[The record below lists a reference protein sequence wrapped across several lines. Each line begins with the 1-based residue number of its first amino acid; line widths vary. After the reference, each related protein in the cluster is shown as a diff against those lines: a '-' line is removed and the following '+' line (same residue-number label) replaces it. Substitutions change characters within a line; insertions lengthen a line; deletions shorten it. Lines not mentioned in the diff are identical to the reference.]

1 MSIWRL
7 EWQRLFRTR
16 RWIGLTAAYLLF
28 GFAGPIL
35 TRYQEAIFRNVGGG
49 ITVIAPPPSVDQAIG
64 SYVNNAAQLGLLVAV
79 VIAAGSL
86 AFDARPEWSAFLR
99 TRVPGMSRLVL
110 PKFTVNAV
118 AAAAAYALGTLAA
131 WYETAVLIGAPD
143 VGGMIL
149 GLVFAV
155 LYLGFAV
162 AVVALAAALA
172 RSVVGAAG
180 IALAVLVALP
190 IIAQIGV
197 LRAWLPS
204 ALVGAPVTLSIGG
217 GAGDYLRAAATSIV
231 AAVAGLWLAVRLLGR
246 REI

>member
-16 RWIGLTAAYLLF
+16 RWIGLTVAYLLF

-35 TRYQEAIFRNVGGG
+35 TRYQEAIFRNLGGD

-64 SYVNNAAQLGLLVAV
+64 SYVGNAAQIGLLVAV
-79 VIAAGSL
+79 VVAAGSL

-99 TRVPGMSRLVL
+99 TRVAGMNRLVI

-118 AAAAAYALGTLAA
+118 AAGAAYALGTLAA

-143 VGGMIL
+143 VAGML
-149 GLVFAV
+149 VGLVLGA

-162 AVVALAAALA
+162 AVVAAAAASA
-172 RSVVGAAG
+172 RSVVATAG
-180 IALAVLVALP
+180 IALAALIALP
-190 IIAQIGV
+190 ILAKVGV
-197 LRAWLPS
+197 VRPWLPS
-204 ALVGAPVTLSIGG
+204 ELIGAPVALSIGG
-217 GAGDYLRAAATSIV
+217 AASDYLRAAATSIV
-231 AAVAGLWLAVRLLGR
+231 AAVAGLWMAIRLLAR